1 MFQISLFNSIVIS
14 KKNPLF
20 IQTLDSI
27 FPSKTIYF
35 ENFIFDFWLELYLIS
50 VANGN
55 YKTVFFNLKFE
66 NIVIDINEG

>member
-27 FPSKTIYF
+27 FPSKTIHF